1 MDSCDV
7 LVVGGGPAGS
17 SFAWKLKTRGFDV
30 VILDKNNF
38 PRDKVCAGWITPAT
52 LDLLQIDREKYSRE
66 RVLQRFSGFKT
77 SMIGHAEV
85 LTRYEGTVS
94 YGIRRSEFDHYLLA
108 RSGARM
114 RLGEPLT
121 SMERRNGS
129 WIVNGNLNA
138 PLVVGA
144 GGHFCPVSRFLRG
157 GHERNEPM
165 VIAQEVEFEMDR
177 HQQNDCPV
185 RGETPEL
192 YFCDD
197 LKGYG
202 WCIRKENFLNIGL
215 GREDSRNF
223 AEHMK
228 AFFGYLKKTGK
239 IPLNTPDKFK
249 GHAYMLYN
257 GMHTRVVDDGVMLI
271 GDAVGL
277 ACPKSG
283 EGIRPAVESALIAAE
298 VFFSARKN
306 YRQDVLLRYPI
317 ELTRRFGK
325 GDAAAGLLPQPL
337 KRLMARRL
345 LESSWFSRHVLLDRW
360 FLNLHQPALLLSP
373 HAAIEAGDEVRG

>member
-17 SFAWKLKTRGFDV
+17 SLAWTLTKRGLDV

-52 LDLLQIDREKYSRE
+52 LDLLQIDREEYSHE
-66 RVLQRFSGFKT
+66 RVLQEFSGFKT
-77 SMIGHAEV
+77 SMIGRAEV

-108 RSGARM
+108 RSGARL
-114 RLGEPLT
+114 RLGEPLK
-121 SMERRNGS
+121 SMEREKGS
-129 WIVNGNLNA
+129 WVVNGNLKT

-157 GHERNEPM
+157 DHEQNGSM
-165 VIAQEVEFEMDR
+165 VIAQEVEFEMDGS
-177 HQQNDCPV
+177 QQNDCLV
-185 RGETPEL
+185 RGDTPEL

-202 WCIRKENFLNIGL
+202 WCIRKGNFLNIGL
-215 GREDSRNF
+215 GREDSHHF
-223 AEHMK
+223 TGQMK
-228 AFFGYLKKTGK
+228 AFFGSLKEKRT
-239 IPLNTPDKFK
+239 IPRNTPGNFK

-257 GMHTRVVDDGVMLI
+257 GVRNSVVDDGVMLI
-271 GDAVGL
+271 GDAAGL

-283 EGIRPAVESALIAAE
+283 EGIRPAVESAMMAAE
-298 VFFSARKN
+298 VIFSAGKD
-306 YRQDVLLRYPI
+306 YRRGILLRYP
-317 ELTRRFGK
+317 LQLVRRFGK
-325 GDAAAGLLPQPL
+325 GRTTPGILPQSL
-337 KRLMARRL
+337 RRHMGRRLM
-345 LESSWFSRHVLLDRW
+345 ESSWFSRHMLLDRW
-360 FLNLHQPALLLSP
+360 FLNRHQPALTALS
-373 HAAIEAGDEVRG
+373 